1 MGFINSKQVY
11 FSCTY
16 AEIYT
21 DCFQLHAPVLHRL
34 YSDIL
39 ALITAR
45 DPTLWVNFQNSVF
58 AAYTFNF
65 GPQVITNPHVDFRN
79 LSWGWC
85 AVTALGD
92 FDHTQGGH
100 LVLWDLCMVIE
111 FPRGSTIFIPSA
123 LITHSNL
130 PIQPGECRMSF
141 TQYTASGMF
150 HWVAHGYRTKEAADE
165 AGVEPADWWNA
176 GTHMFSNLVE
186 SD

>member
-1 MGFINSKQVY
+1 
-11 FSCTY
+11 
-16 AEIYT
+16 
-21 DCFQLHAPVLHRL
+21 
-34 YSDIL
+34 
-39 ALITAR
+39 
-45 DPTLWVNFQNSVF
+45 
-58 AAYTFNF
+58 
-65 GPQVITNPHVDFRN
+65 
-79 LSWGWC
+79 
-85 AVTALGD
+85 
-92 FDHTQGGH
+92 
-100 LVLWDLCMVIE
+100 MVIE

-130 PIQPGECRMSF
+130 PIQPGERRMSF